1 MLFTEM
7 RSRVGAEAGQAGGQA
22 GMERMVCDDSLA
34 ATWGQGVSW
43 GIWKAGLQEGG
54 GREG

>member
-7 RSRVGAEAGQAGGQA
+7 RNQVGTEDGQAGVQA
-22 GMERMVCDDSLA
+22 GVEHTVCDDSLG

-43 GIWKAGLQEGG
+43 SIWKAGLQEGG